1 MTILVSLPL
10 YQTPDLIRRAV
21 DSILGQTYTD
31 LRLVVVN
38 DGGTKPWGPLED
50 IADKRLVRFDLPKNR
65 GRYYADAVTLAA
77 NPFDYYTIH
86 DSDDWSESTRLEVLF
101 MLCGGLDVSVDGWTR
116 HGLNDQVARFKSRP
130 ELLAHR
136 SGRSLWHIAH
146 HKGLWNTEALRTIGI
161 PAHLRVGWDT
171 YLMHIA
177 ALTLKVSWVDY
188 YGYHQQRRKNSLITS
203 PLTGV
208 TSRMR
213 AAAIV
218 ELDRIW
224 KAVEAEPE
232 RAAELVAPPADLQA
246 QIRLD
251 ADRLLRLL

>member
-1 MTILVSLPL
+1 MTILVTLP
-10 YQTPDLIRRAV
+10 YFQTPHLIRRAV
-21 DSILGQTYTD
+21 DSILAQTFTD
-31 LRLVVVN
+31 LKLVVVN
-38 DGGTKPWGPLED
+38 DGDSKPWGPLAD
-50 IADKRLVRFDLPKNR
+50 ITDRRLVRFDLAKNR
-65 GRYYADAVTLAA
+65 GRYYADAVTLTA
-77 NPFDYYTIH
+77 NPYEHYTIH
-86 DSDDWSESTRLEVLF
+86 DSDDWSESTRYETLVESL
-101 MLCGGLDVSVDGWTR
+101 GGMDAACDGWTR

-146 HKGLWNTEALRTIGI
+146 HKGLWNTEALRTIGV

-208 TSRMR
+208 TSRHR
-213 AAAIV
+213 ALAIV

-224 KAVEAEPE
+224 KLVEAEPD
-232 RAAELVAPPADLQA
+232 RAAEHVAPPEDVQA
-246 QIRLD
+246 QIRQD
-251 ADRLLRLL
+251 AERLLRLL